1 MPWFLVIRAASLS
14 LNFQQVA
21 HVLFFFLFFFSL
33 LFSTADTCDVPRMGV
48 PTGSPFLN
56 IEDGQVGGP
65 WTNE

>member
-21 HVLFFFLFFFSL
+21 HVLFFYFFSSL
-33 LFSTADTCDVPRMGV
+33 YFFPPPIHVM
-48 PTGSPFLN
+48 SPEWASHRVT
-56 IEDGQVGGP
+56 IPKHADGQVGGP